1 MESKM
6 KKLLFLSLASM
17 TCLISSSAFAAKPT
31 IAVMPFQVS
40 PFMRTI
46 TVNNVLITRQVL
58 EREFSNQLIEFLV
71 KSRKFSV
78 LNRTDIQRVIAENRL
93 TESVWAKPGQEQM
106 VGKLLVAD
114 YLVTGTINRL
124 EFLQRTQNIAI
135 TNERS
140 TRVTGT
146 FKFQFKITAVKSG
159 RVVSA
164 EQIIE
169 KLKSDEVRRLI
180 PASERRDWTL
190 SDFKDFLF
198 KRAANKAGNGILSGI
213 YPIKIASVGASSVML
228 NRGKG
233 AGITVGQIY
242 TVFNQGE
249 VVKDPDTGEIL
260 GASEEEAGTIR
271 INAVNPKFSKGQIIK
286 GKGQITTGAICRKQK
301 TVKKTAAPAYP
312 RTTPGW

>member
-1 MESKM
+1 M
-6 KKLLFLSLASM
+6 KKLFFLF
-17 TCLISSSAFAAKPT
+17 TVIVICCISNSIFAAKPT

-46 TVNNVLITRQVL
+46 TINNVLITRQVL

-71 KSRKFSV
+71 KSRKFNV
-78 LNRTDIQRVIAENRL
+78 LNRTDIQRIIAENRL
-93 TESVWAKPGQEQM
+93 TDSVWAKPGQEQM
-106 VGKLLVAD
+106 VGKLLVSD

-124 EFLQRTQNIAI
+124 EFLRRRQNIAI
-135 TNERS
+135 TNEVS

-146 FKFQFKITAVKSG
+146 FKFQFKITAIKSG
-159 RVVSA
+159 KVVCA

-198 KRAANKAGNGILSGI
+198 KRSANKAGNQILSGI
-213 YPIKIASVGASSVML
+213 YPIKIASVKGSSVML
-228 NRGKG
+228 NRGRG
-233 AGITVGQIY
+233 AGIAAGQIY

-249 VVKDPDTGEIL
+249 VVKDPDTGEVL
-260 GASEEEAGTIR
+260 GANEEEAGTIK
-271 INAVNPKFSKGQIIK
+271 ISAANPKFSSGKIIK
-286 GKGQITTGAICRKQK
+286 GKGKIATGAICRKQK
-301 TVKKTAAPAYP
+301 VVKTTAAPAYP
-312 RTTPGW
+312 RATPGW